1 MREFYRNSKRN
12 TLRYIVFKNKTRQ
25 LPYLRLVP
33 RNEMRFRKLK
43 RTKNTLCYSFTIL
56 PNNEY
61 HAYQSKFKNK
71 NGRRKRWSEFSCI
84 DANYTIIKDLRLIT
98 SDKNKKVKCISL
110 LGENRCRWYKY
121 IHSLKH
127 LSNRKAK

>member
-1 MREFYRNSKRN
+1 MREFYRSSTRN
-12 TLRYIVFKNKTRQ
+12 TLWYITFKNKTRQ

-84 DANYTIIKDLRLIT
+84 DINYTIIEDLRMIT

-110 LGENRCRWYKY
+110 LGENKRRRHKY
-121 IHSLKH
+121 MHSLKH

>member
-1 MREFYRNSKRN
+1 MREFYMDSKRN
-12 TLRYIVFKNKTRQ
+12 TLWYIVFKNKTRQ

-61 HAYQSKFKNK
+61 HVYQSKFKNK

-84 DANYTIIKDLRLIT
+84 DINYTIIEDLRMIT

-127 LSNRKAK
+127 LSNRKVK